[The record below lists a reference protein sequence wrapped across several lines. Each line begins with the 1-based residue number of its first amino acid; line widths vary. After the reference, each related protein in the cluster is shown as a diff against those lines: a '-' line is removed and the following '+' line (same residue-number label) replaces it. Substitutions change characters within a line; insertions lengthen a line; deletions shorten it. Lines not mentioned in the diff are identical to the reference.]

1 MGMDERTEQFL
12 ERMGQLFE
20 AEAGP
25 RIAGRLFG
33 LLVLT
38 PGALSLDEIAEELR
52 VSKASVSANAR
63 LLESMHMISRVT
75 RPGDRRDYYEVTED
89 TQRRMIEMRMERLQQ
104 FREVFEQGLDTAAAE
119 ESVVRERLRSFGR
132 SFEVI
137 TDMMRR
143 LREDRDA
150 VAPGGSRGNI

>member
-1 MGMDERTEQFL
+1 MDAKSEQFI

-33 LLVLT
+33 LLLLT
-38 PGALSLDEIAEELR
+38 PGALSLDEIAETLR

-63 LLESMHMISRVT
+63 MLESMHVISRVT
-75 RPGDRRDYYEVTED
+75 RPGDRRDYYEVSED
-89 TQRRMIEMRMERLQQ
+89 TQRRLIEVRLERMVRFKEAL
-104 FREVFEQGLDTAAAE
+104 EQGLETEAAE
-119 ESVVRERLRSFGR
+119 QDVVRERLRSFWH

-137 TDMMRR
+137 TETIRK
-143 LREDRDA
+143 LRDEGA
-150 VAPGGSRGNI
+150 IPASGSRGDI

>member
-1 MGMDERTEQFL
+1 MGMEERNEQFV

-63 LLESMHMISRVT
+63 MLESMHVISRVT
-75 RPGDRRDYYEVTED
+75 RPGDRRDYYEVKIG
-89 TQRRMIEMRMERLQQ
+89 R
-104 FREVFEQGLDTAAAE
+104 AA
-119 ESVVRERLRSFGR
+119 GR
-132 SFEVI
+132 
-137 TDMMRR
+137 
-143 LREDRDA
+143 
-150 VAPGGSRGNI
+150 GGGEGAGVG

>member
-1 MGMDERTEQFL
+1 MGMEERNEQFV

-63 LLESMHMISRVT
+63 MLESMHVISRVT

-119 ESVVRERLRSFGR
+119 ESVVRERLRSFGHA
-132 SFEVI
+132 FEVI

-143 LREDRDA
+143 LRDRDA
-150 VAPGGSRGNI
+150 VAPGGSRGDI